1 MNLPSHLL
9 YDRIHHNEEQ
19 GTVVSTR
26 GVSRLEGRT
35 SMVQGG
41 GIYGPEEGLG
51 GCAGWYTDAIR
62 NGMAFPFR
70 NCRLGVKSVLMEGRN
85 KCVFR

>member
-1 MNLPSHLL
+1 
-9 YDRIHHNEEQ
+9 
-19 GTVVSTR
+19 
-26 GVSRLEGRT
+26 
-35 SMVQGG
+35 MVQGG